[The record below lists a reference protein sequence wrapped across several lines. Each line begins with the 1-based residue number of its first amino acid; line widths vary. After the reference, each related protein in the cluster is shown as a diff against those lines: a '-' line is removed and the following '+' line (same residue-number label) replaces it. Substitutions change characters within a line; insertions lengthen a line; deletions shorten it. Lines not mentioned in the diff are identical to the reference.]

1 MFTLFVVI
9 LAALL
14 VWAAVAFNLLIRDR
28 NRVAQAWSDV
38 DVQLLRRHDLIP
50 RLVEMV
56 KGYAGYERAVLS
68 NIAELRGQSAAASP
82 AARGE
87 AEKTVAS
94 GVTKLVALAEAYP
107 DLKASDNFRDLHN
120 KLVDT
125 ENQIQFARRYYN
137 GAVNLLNNRIQR
149 FPDLLIAN
157 TFGFKLAE
165 FFDLDDPAA
174 ARAPGVALA
183 MSLVRALLR
192 LGALRLGRAG
202 RRAHPVL
209 RRNRHRAERWHARG
223 ARSHPRARRG
233 PEHPPR
239 HLPRLPDHLSPA
251 TAARSWSASSFESA
265 TRDGQDEPWRTEP
278 FGNGVRVY
286 LGSASVMLPHGEHTY
301 ELVYRTDRQMGFFAD
316 HDELYWN
323 VTGNGWDFPIDRA
336 TARVVLP
343 DRHSGG

>member
-1 MFTLFVVI
+1 MSTIILVI
-9 LAALL
+9 LFALL

-125 ENQIQFARRYYN
+125 ENQIQYARRYYN

-165 FFDLDDPAA
+165 FFDLEDPAA
-174 ARAPGVALA
+174 AKAPGVAL
-183 MSLVRALLR
+183 
-192 LGALRLGRAG
+192 
-202 RRAHPVL
+202 
-209 RRNRHRAERWHARG
+209 E
-223 ARSHPRARRG
+223 
-233 PEHPPR
+233 
-239 HLPRLPDHLSPA
+239 
-251 TAARSWSASSFESA
+251 
-265 TRDGQDEPWRTEP
+265 
-278 FGNGVRVY
+278 
-286 LGSASVMLPHGEHTY
+286 
-301 ELVYRTDRQMGFFAD
+301 
-316 HDELYWN
+316 
-323 VTGNGWDFPIDRA
+323 
-336 TARVVLP
+336 
-343 DRHSGG
+343 